1 MSNSEQDPDDTFVNK
16 LSDQIAPALPDRL
29 KALPGPLRPIHEVN
43 SPYLAS
49 RSQLIAEVER
59 QAREL
64 RLLHEMRTA
73 LVGVN
78 DLAEIYLTAVESIAA
93 IFNFEYVSVY
103 SLVDAELH
111 MQAQFGYEQYAEIIP
126 LSYGINGRAANS

>member
-1 MSNSEQDPDDTFVNK
+1 MSNSEYASEETPLNK
-16 LSDQIAPALPDRL
+16 LAEQPAVSPDRRN
-29 KALPGPLRPIHEVN
+29 ALTTPLRPIHEVN

-111 MQAQFGYEQYAEIIP
+111 LQAQFGYKQFAEAMP
-126 LSYGINGRAANS
+126 L